1 MLYFNTAIILTL
13 LITYFTTFTIMAKHN
28 TTGHLGEK
36 LASNFILQN
45 GYIILHTNWR
55 FSHWEVDV
63 IASKNEVLHFFEV
76 KTRTSKKFGN
86 PEDKVGN
93 KKIQN
98 LINAA
103 EEYLH
108 LFPQWNRIQFNIV
121 SVLVFKNQPAEFF
134 LIEDVT

>member
-1 MLYFNTAIILTL
+1 
-13 LITYFTTFTIMAKHN
+13 MAKHN

-36 LASNFILQN
+36 LAIEFILEK
-45 GYIILHTNWR
+45 GYQLLHTNWR
-55 FSHWEVDV
+55 YSHWEVDV

-86 PEDKVGN
+86 PEDKVD
-93 KKIQN
+93 KKKMEN
-98 LINAA
+98 LVGAA

-108 LFPQWNRIQFNIV
+108 LFPQWKRIQFNIV
-121 SVLVFKNQPAEFF
+121 AVLLVKDSEPEFF